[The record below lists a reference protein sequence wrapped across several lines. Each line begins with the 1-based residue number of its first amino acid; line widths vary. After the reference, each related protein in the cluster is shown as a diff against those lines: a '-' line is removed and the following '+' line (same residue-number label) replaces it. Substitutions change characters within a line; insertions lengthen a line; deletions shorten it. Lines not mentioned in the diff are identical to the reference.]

1 MTGILSLIKTH
12 KKEIAG
18 IVLSGVAI
26 VAGVKIGRKVETKYK
41 TVEKERTEQLDKI
54 EEVLNNDYISEDVY
68 SEEDAENDKRI
79 INAKASIKSLGLY
92 LPSTILVGSGATY
105 LAMLTSNKV
114 YKSTNSKLLTILTG
128 FATEFIVIKSACAL
142 CKGEKQ

>member
-1 MTGILSLIKTH
+1 MAGISSLIKTH

-18 IVLSGVAI
+18 IVLSGIAI
-26 VAGVKIGRKVETKYK
+26 VAGVKIGRKVEAKYK
-41 TVEKERTEQLDKI
+41 AVEKERKDQLDKV
-54 EEVLNNDYISEDVY
+54 EEVLNNDDISEDVY

-105 LAMLTSNKV
+105 LAMLTSNKI
-114 YKSTNSKLLTILTG
+114 YKSTNSKLLTVLTG
-128 FATEFIVIKSACAL
+128 FATEFGIIKTACIL
-142 CKGEKQ
+142 CKGE